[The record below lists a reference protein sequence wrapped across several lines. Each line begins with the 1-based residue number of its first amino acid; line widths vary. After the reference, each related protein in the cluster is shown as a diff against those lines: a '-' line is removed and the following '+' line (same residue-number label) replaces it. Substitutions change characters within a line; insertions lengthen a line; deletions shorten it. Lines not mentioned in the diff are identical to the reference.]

1 MVSCQMNVNITSI
14 WLTEIKTFTVTYM
27 MMMMMIGSLI
37 LAAGGLWLPEDDPD
51 WLYSQTGYE
60 WIV

>member
-37 LAAGGLWLPEDDPD
+37 LAAGGL
-51 WLYSQTGYE
+51 
-60 WIV
+60 